1 MLRPGGSFAAN
12 VADGAPLTFARRQ
25 AATVAAVFGDV
36 ALAASPQ
43 VLRGRR
49 FGNLVLLGADRQG
62 TLPVAELT
70 RRLAADPFAAR
81 VVAGADVARFAAG
94 GGAGDRR
101 RRRALPAPPP
111 EWLRA

>member
-1 MLRPGGSFAAN
+1 
-12 VADGAPLTFARRQ
+12 
-25 AATVAAVFGDV
+25 VFGDV

-49 FGNLVLLGADRQG
+49 FGNLVLLGADRAG

-81 VVAGADVARFAAG
+81 VVAGADVTRFAAG
-94 GGAGDRR
+94 AAPVTD
-101 RRRALPAPPP
+101 ADAEPSPTPPP
-111 EWLRA
+111 EWLRG